1 MGIGLGS
8 STLGGQA
15 ASAPMR
21 LSRAHKV
28 APSIAEQ
35 AIFIPKPHKRVEFKL
50 DTGPAPALG
59 SGKPKAEPIPLP
71 GQGASSDEKAASADV
86 SGQNIAAGE
95 FGANGLTA
103 RFNKAA
109 YAGKPGGYVQ
119 MEINATPEKQH
130 EVIATQEEGRQVN
143 HREIHFTQQY
153 DTYGR
158 PRIGFSREPY
168 DFAATKYVSIT
179 SQLQFRV
186 NMSKTHEQYEEY
198 MLSGK
203 QAEKM
208 ASGEAEALNQEELET
223 TPQEQIMG
231 AAQAAEEVEKP
242 DFFGTKEASKE
253 VPVFGETSDDGKVS
267 DEIFL
272 GPQDGPKPDE
282 KVSAKESF
290 EKQKVDTSGASPGAK
305 AFGESGQASDE
316 AAGQAVDVMI

>member
-1 MGIGLGS
+1 
-8 STLGGQA
+8 
-15 ASAPMR
+15 MR

-59 SGKPKAEPIPLP
+59 SGKPDAEPIPLP
-71 GQGASSDEKAASADV
+71 GQGASGGEKTASGDV

-109 YAGKPGGYVQ
+109 YAGKPGGYVK

-186 NMSKTHEQYEEY
+186 NMSKTHEQYDEY
-198 MLSGK
+198 NLSGK

-208 ASGEAEALNQEELET
+208 ASGEMQALNQEELET

-242 DFFGTKEASKE
+242 DFFGAKKASGE
-253 VPVFGETSDDGKVS
+253 VPVFGKTSDSTKVS
-267 DEIFL
+267 GKIFL

-290 EKQKVDTSGASPGAK
+290 NNQKIDTSGGGHGAK
-305 AFGESGQASDE
+305 AFAETGDASQE
-316 AAGQAVDVMI
+316 AASQAVDVMI